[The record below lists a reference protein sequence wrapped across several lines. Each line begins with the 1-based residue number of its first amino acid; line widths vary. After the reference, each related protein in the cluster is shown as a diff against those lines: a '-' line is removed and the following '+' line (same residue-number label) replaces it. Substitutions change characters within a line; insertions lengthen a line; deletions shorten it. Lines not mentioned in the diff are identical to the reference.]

1 MLKGVKENSN
11 ENTKSSSKIA
21 FFVFVIAIIHFM
33 EGRFISFR
41 PLLFRTCFKKT
52 SKNAAY
58 VVRRY
63 KKNEQSLHKRAIQKK
78 RAIWHANR

>member
-1 MLKGVKENSN
+1 
-11 ENTKSSSKIA
+11 
-21 FFVFVIAIIHFM
+21 M

-41 PLLFRTCFKKT
+41 PLLFRNCFKKT

-63 KKNEQSLHKRAIQKK
+63 KKNERSLHKRAIQKK